1 MTKCACD
8 AASQNASA
16 STDATSVVLPP
27 TCATATTTRVR
38 VTEPHFSEMELA
50 IMEKVFCGRRRHSER
65 VGRDSQEIAEQRAP
79 SLGVI
84 EGERRRHDPRN
95 RAGDSARGAVMGSG
109 PMSGLVLTRRV
120 GERIV
125 IDGDIF
131 VEVAAIQGGKV
142 RLRIVAPDDV
152 EIDREEIAERKAKER
167 QNAHG

>member
-1 MTKCACD
+1 
-8 AASQNASA
+8 
-16 STDATSVVLPP
+16 
-27 TCATATTTRVR
+27 
-38 VTEPHFSEMELA
+38 
-50 IMEKVFCGRRRHSER
+50 
-65 VGRDSQEIAEQRAP
+65 
-79 SLGVI
+79 
-84 EGERRRHDPRN
+84 
-95 RAGDSARGAVMGSG
+95 
-109 PMSGLVLTRRV
+109 MSGLVLTRRV